1 MRQVVAGAFVL
12 LLGVTVHAQSGVKL
26 ELVDVVDDR
35 ISAGM
40 MRGSL
45 QLQANLTG
53 TGLDRINAA
62 RLIVKEAKDDR
73 GNDLLADREPP
84 DFSVKG
90 TIEMFVPARDPST
103 TLKVPN
109 ALGKLDAPINHK
121 GLKAAKMS
129 ITPLSPAQYAKVKES
144 QKITEAD
151 LEKIRA
157 EGKAQGVDQKEIEM
171 AIEFAQLMSE
181 MDGPLPENAIILS
194 GKEKDFDRI
203 QSLEFLGSDGEPINI
218 TSRSSSTRGDDVL
231 QVLQPSGEVPR
242 NATMQLIIM
251 TDKSKMSVPFELKNV
266 PLP

>member
-1 MRQVVAGAFVL
+1 
-12 LLGVTVHAQSGVKL
+12 
-26 ELVDVVDDR
+26 VDVVDDR
-35 ISAGM
+35 YSAGM

-53 TGLDRINAA
+53 SALDRITAA
-62 RLIVKEAKDDR
+62 RLIVREAKDDR
-73 GNDLLADREPP
+73 GTDLLGDRDAP
-84 DFSVKG
+84 DFTARNVNAGILSVSLKQPPRSARSVSVKG
-90 TIEMFVPARDPST
+90 TIEMFVPARDPNT
-103 TLKVPN
+103 TLKIPN

-121 GLKAAKMS
+121 ALKAAKMS

-157 EGKAQGVDQKEIEM
+157 EGKAQGVDEKEIEM

-181 MDGPLPENAIILS
+181 MDGPLPENAVILS

-203 QSLEFLGSDGEPINI
+203 QSLEFLGADGEPINI

-231 QVLQPSGEVPR
+231 MVLQPSGEIPR
-242 NATMQLIIM
+242 TATMQLIVM